1 MYASWTTRRLAFLAV
16 SLLAATLLYST
27 SLSAAEEESAASA
40 KPEGAEN
47 CVSLQSIKKTRIVDD
62 QTIIFYMRGG
72 DIFVNSLPRRCPGL
86 KRAGSYSY
94 ATSLSRLCNTDIIR
108 VLETFGSAFPR
119 PAAACGLGFFSP
131 STKEAIDLML
141 NEPPEV
147 NPEAVQPEIEDE
159 ES

>member
-1 MYASWTTRRLAFLAV
+1 MHTSRTIQQVSV
-16 SLLAATLLYST
+16 SLTGLLLCGFLIWPALLLAEDEQPDSG
-27 SLSAAEEESAASA
+27 

-94 ATSLSRLCNTDIIR
+94 ATSLSRLCNTDVIR

-147 NPEAVQPEIEDE
+147 NPEAVQPEIEAED
-159 ES
+159 S

>member
-1 MYASWTTRRLAFLAV
+1 MHALRKTIHLNGLAV
-16 SLLAATLLYST
+16 SLLAIALLNWPALLIAEDEST
-27 SLSAAEEESAASA
+27 SSA

-47 CVSLQSIKKTRIVDD
+47 CVSLQSIRKTRIVDD

-72 DIFVNSLPRRCPGL
+72 DVFVNSLPRRCPGL
-86 KRAGSYSY
+86 KRAGAYSY

-131 STKEAIDLML
+131 SSEEAIDLML

-147 NPEAVQPEIEDE
+147 NPEAVQPEIEAED
-159 ES
+159 S